1 MVREHSPNPG
11 IGMVSLARVQGD
23 HEAMSNHS
31 GSTARHRSGDRGG
44 TPNSVKSTKSSDQD
58 VLDRMVSME
67 AELRQLRRELQDS
80 SRKRRASGD
89 TTGSTPAPSESA
101 ASVAATDQNGGL
113 NEDESPSVV
122 PETANPPSEIPVKSD
137 GGGQKDSNGDEGNK
151 DNNGGEG
158 SSMAVDER

>member
-1 MVREHSPNPG
+1 MAESQNMSTSSSSSSSSHLAPPLIPSCRSAAGSAHERPRSSGAGQRPGTAGSAWSTPGSGMVREHSPNPG

-67 AELRQLRRELQDS
+67 AELRQLRRELQVIIS
-80 SRKRRASGD
+80 ASPITQPIQLSF
-89 TTGSTPAPSESA
+89 TT
-101 ASVAATDQNGGL
+101 
-113 NEDESPSVV
+113 
-122 PETANPPSEIPVKSD
+122 
-137 GGGQKDSNGDEGNK
+137 
-151 DNNGGEG
+151 
-158 SSMAVDER
+158 